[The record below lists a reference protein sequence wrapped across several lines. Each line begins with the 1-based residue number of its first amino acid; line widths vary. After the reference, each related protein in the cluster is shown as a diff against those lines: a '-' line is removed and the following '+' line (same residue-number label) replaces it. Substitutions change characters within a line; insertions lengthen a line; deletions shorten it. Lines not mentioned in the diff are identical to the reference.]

1 MVGPAE
7 AWLLIPLHAAFAA
20 HTKRE
25 DMMKSLWKTALAA
38 AVLFG
43 AALAGPGMAKEC
55 DHCEESDGA
64 CNEAAILAAD
74 QALQQDIAA
83 HGVVAA
89 FSAALSDDGQ
99 LIATGQPI
107 LTGRQAVVS
116 FLQSST
122 PSGSKLTWI
131 VGRGDVAAVGD
142 LGYTWGWTT
151 FTAPGGAVTT
161 GHYMAMWRRNH
172 GHGNR
177 AYTLQVY
184 MRYTALP
191 RTPPPAG
198 FGPLAPP
205 VDFGDRIDPAH
216 ALTQLNTLDNEFS
229 ALAVA
234 KGQSVA
240 HEEFAAVDAVE
251 MLTDVTYGRD
261 AIVASHANDG
271 FVLSWIS
278 IGGSVSES
286 GDLGYTTGSYV
297 VTVPGTT
304 ISIPGHFLTIWKR
317 QPDGQWRYVVGA
329 GT

>member
-1 MVGPAE
+1 
-7 AWLLIPLHAAFAA
+7 
-20 HTKRE
+20 
-25 DMMKSLWKTALAA
+25 
-38 AVLFG
+38 
-43 AALAGPGMAKEC
+43 
-55 DHCEESDGA
+55 
-64 CNEAAILAAD
+64 
-74 QALQQDIAA
+74 
-83 HGVVAA
+83 
-89 FSAALSDDGQ
+89 
-99 LIATGQPI
+99 
-107 LTGRQAVVS
+107 
-116 FLQSST
+116 
-122 PSGSKLTWI
+122 
-131 VGRGDVAAVGD
+131 VGD

-151 FTAPGGAVTT
+151 FTAPGGTPAP
-161 GHYMAMWRRNH
+161 GHYMAMWRKDRQSR

-205 VDFGDRIDPAH
+205 VDVGDRIDEAH

-234 KGQSVA
+234 KGQPAA
-240 HEEFAAVDAVE
+240 HAEFAAPDAVE
-251 MLTDVTYGRD
+251 LLTDVTYGRD

-278 IGGSVSES
+278 SGGGMSAS
-286 GDLGYTTGSYV
+286 GDLGYTTGPFV

-317 QPDGQWRYVVGA
+317 QPDGQWRYVVGS